1 MAGLLRQ
8 GPSGQRGLLVPIRV
22 SDVEPPGLLTTRI
35 YVDLVG
41 RDASS
46 ARAALLAAARGTRG
60 KPAQA
65 PEFPGDRRHVVC
77 ATEAPRFPGELPHMW
92 NVPSHPNPFFVGRD
106 LLLAELQTRLTVP
119 DLATRRV
126 VLTGLGGVG
135 KTSVAVAHAY
145 RRQADYGRVWWVNG
159 EQLTSLLAD
168 LAALAGRLGLAA
180 DASQEAQA
188 AALRGW
194 LEHHPRWL
202 LVLDN
207 VDDPQAVA
215 EWLPRSGTG
224 QVVITSRTGVGW
236 ERLASVLPVEVLAP
250 TDAAGLLLLRTE
262 ETGPA
267 AQAAATTL
275 ATTLGGLPLALEQA
289 GAYVAATGTV
299 TLAGYAELFAT
310 RALELLQRGQ
320 PLGYQHTVATTWSL
334 ALQRLQHSEPAAVAL
349 LTLAAFVAPDDLP
362 QPLLVDHPDH
372 LPTPLADAA
381 RDPLA
386 LADAVAALC
395 RFSLVRIIGD
405 GLYVHRL
412 LQTVVQAT
420 LDAEAAAAQT
430 AAAVSLLSVGF
441 PDPRAVNTWTD
452 ASGGAPRACG
462 CRPRPP
468 LGRGDNGVAQA
479 PGPGGRVSVESRP
492 IPASS
497 DTAGG
502 GPGWLTEGVGQ
513 RPSPHHALDAQ
524 SRSDPPRAWR
534 PAGRSR
540 AVRANPGRP
549 PPCARR

>member
-267 AQAAATTL
+267 SPGGCDHVGHDAGGTAARLGAGRGLRRRHWHGHLGWLCGAVRHPSLGAAATWAAAGLPAHRGHYLVAGPATL
-275 ATTLGGLPLALEQA
+275 AAQRAGCCCTTDLGGL
-289 GAYVAATGTV
+289 
-299 TLAGYAELFAT
+299 
-310 RALELLQRGQ
+310 R
-320 PLGYQHTVATTWSL
+320 
-334 ALQRLQHSEPAAVAL
+334 
-349 LTLAAFVAPDDLP
+349 
-362 QPLLVDHPDH
+362 
-372 LPTPLADAA
+372 
-381 RDPLA
+381 
-386 LADAVAALC
+386 
-395 RFSLVRIIGD
+395 
-405 GLYVHRL
+405 
-412 LQTVVQAT
+412 
-420 LDAEAAAAQT
+420 
-430 AAAVSLLSVGF
+430 
-441 PDPRAVNTWTD
+441 
-452 ASGGAPRACG
+452 
-462 CRPRPP
+462 
-468 LGRGDNGVAQA
+468 
-479 PGPGGRVSVESRP
+479 
-492 IPASS
+492 
-497 DTAGG
+497 
-502 GPGWLTEGVGQ
+502 
-513 RPSPHHALDAQ
+513 SP
-524 SRSDPPRAWR
+524 
-534 PAGRSR
+534 
-540 AVRANPGRP
+540 
-549 PPCARR
+549 